1 MHQKIHR
8 REFMRRSAAAAAAVP
23 CAFTPGRILA
33 LGHVDVAVVT
43 GNDHLKSTRKAVE
56 MLGGISSFVPKGSRV
71 ALLANVQRWF
81 PGTFTHPEVLRSVLR
96 MCKEAGA
103 SEINCISLLP
113 EKNWEATGLA
123 KVIREEGAALK
134 IVSRGDPSPFRTVP
148 VPGGKILKQ
157 AEIMQ
162 AFFDNDVFINMP
174 ITKDHAG
181 NRFTGAMKNLM
192 GLNSSASNRTFHKDD
207 WQTNKDSVA
216 FLDQC
221 IADLNTVIRPALN
234 LVDATEFIVT
244 NGPMGPGEISRPQ
257 KVVAGADR
265 IAVDAY
271 CTTLLGMKGADIV
284 MVQRGFE
291 HKLGE
296 MDLKKVNVREA
307 SI

>member
-1 MHQKIHR
+1 MTMRNRVCRPSMKETRPRLKATSCLTPVRSNRVVFDQNRHFHVCSASFCVSHPRGLPLHSAYDARNAQRTGARMHQKIHR

-192 GLNSSASNRTFHKDD
+192 GLNS
-207 WQTNKDSVA
+207 
-216 FLDQC
+216 
-221 IADLNTVIRPALN
+221 
-234 LVDATEFIVT
+234 
-244 NGPMGPGEISRPQ
+244 
-257 KVVAGADR
+257 
-265 IAVDAY
+265 
-271 CTTLLGMKGADIV
+271 
-284 MVQRGFE
+284 
-291 HKLGE
+291 
-296 MDLKKVNVREA
+296 
-307 SI
+307 